1 VPLVVTGPAAVAW
14 AASDGGSS
22 IEPVQ
27 LQAAPLRSTFTYE
40 LGPEKHVADAVVV
53 KNSTATS
60 QTFELYAADGYDTAD
75 SDVFALRSATQPKLE
90 VGAWVHLPSAS
101 VTVPAHSSIRVP
113 FSLSV
118 PAHVSPGDHMGGIV
132 ALDEEPTAV
141 TGNGSHLLVRT
152 GVGVRILVRVPGR
165 LRPGLSVTAVRVS
178 GSVPPLSFLSGS
190 SRATVRVGLA
200 NTGNTVL
207 SGVLHVA
214 ATDSFGRTVARLA
227 PVRFDALLPGARAT
241 LVVPPWKHLPVLGP
255 TIGVHVKVDAN
266 MTTASAVARF
276 HDVPWVLLAVVL
288 AGVLAL
294 GAAVS
299 RVQRR
304 RRATA
309 RTTSQSDHVDD
320 TANPGVPVVV
330 ATIDRSLLVCEVN
343 PRRAGHSRRRRPST
357 CGRPDRRKKHGDGTG
372 CAGTQAQGPGG
383 LSATAPTRRHPRRGP
398 SRRPAR
404 RSTGMRRRSV
414 QTARRM
420 PLRSKK
426 VLAPLLIALAIVV
439 PMAIFVS
446 DASAATVTWT
456 LIASPDQSAGSPP
469 AATANTLTDLAAV
482 SANDVWAVGSYNA
495 GTSSAPLAQTLVEH
509 YDGTSWSVVS
519 SPNQLN
525 VNNAVTSNELLAV
538 SADSA
543 DDVWAVGTYEDLDSS
558 DNPIAQTLVEH
569 YDGTSWSV
577 VSSPDDSAGS
587 PPAPTDNTLS
597 GIVALSA
604 ADVWAVG
611 SYNAGTSSAP
621 IAQTL
626 VEHYDGTS
634 WSVVASPDDSTGS
647 PPAPTDNTLS
657 GIVALSAN
665 DVWAVGSYNAGT
677 SSAPL
682 AQTLVE
688 HYDGTSW
695 SVVSSPNQLNV
706 NNAVTSNELL
716 AVSADSADDVWAV
729 GTYEDLD
736 SSDNPIAQTLVEHYD
751 GTSWSVVS
759 SPDDSAGSPPAP
771 TDNTLSGIVA
781 LSAADVWAV
790 GSYNA
795 GTSSAPIAQTL
806 VEHYDGTS
814 WSVVASADASSAQD
828 NALAQVA
835 AVSSGDLWAVGS
847 ANFVSGTQ
855 TVSQTLIEGTP
866 ASSTTTI
873 TASANPSVVGQQ
885 VVLTATVAGSST
897 FVPGGNVSFTDDGT
911 PIEGCSEVTL
921 AAGIATCDD
930 VFANPATH
938 AISVSYGGDD
948 NFLPSGASFSQTVDQ
963 AATTTTVTVSPTS
976 AVVGQSLTLAATVA
990 PSAPGAGTP
999 TGAVSFLDDDAP
1011 ISGCQSVTLSSDM
1024 AACATAV
1031 DTAATHTLSAVYGG
1045 DANFTTSTSSGL
1057 PLNVAADATTT
1068 SLSSSA
1074 DPSLAGEPVTYV
1086 ATVVPAAPGG
1096 GTPTGS
1102 VAFEDSTTVIAGCGA
1117 AALSSGV
1124 ATCNTIYTLD
1134 AAHTI
1139 TAVYTGSAD
1148 YVGSTSPALTQ
1159 TVGSGALSLSDNTGS
1174 SFAVDLSPVT
1184 FASAQFLA
1192 ATGQLNTVQVNDNR
1206 GTEGGWSVTA
1216 QLESNFTNSQ
1226 PSGAPADNTIP
1237 ADFLTWVPDVPTAID
1252 GASLSGV
1259 SAGNT
1264 STLSDTT
1271 AVALCSAVQGS
1282 GGSGYNCG
1290 ASLSLSVPPYVAT
1303 GTYFATLDIV
1313 VTSN

>member
-27 LQAAPLRSTFTYE
+27 LQAAPLRSAFTYE
-40 LGPEKHVADAVVV
+40 LGPDKYVVDAVVV

-60 QTFELYAADGYDTAD
+60 QTFELYAADGYDTAH
-75 SDVFALRSATQPKLE
+75 SDVFALRSATQPKLG

-101 VTVPAHSSIRVP
+101 VTVPAHSSIGVP

-132 ALDEEPTAV
+132 ALDEEPAAV
-141 TGNGSHLLVRT
+141 TGNGSRLLVRT

-165 LRPGLSVTAVRVS
+165 LHPGLSVTGVRVS

-190 SRATVRVGLA
+190 SRATVRVGIA

-227 PVRFDALLPGARAT
+227 PVRFNALLPGARAT

-255 TIGVHVKVDAN
+255 TIGVHVKVDAGV
-266 MTTASAVARF
+266 TTASAVARF

-294 GAAVS
+294 ARALS
-299 RVQRR
+299 RVHRR

-309 RTTSQSDHVDD
+309 RTTSQSVQVDD
-320 TANPGVPVVV
+320 TANLAEPVVV
-330 ATIDRSLLVCEVN
+330 ATVNRALFVGEVN
-343 PRRAGHSRRRRPST
+343 SRLTGHSRRRRPST
-357 CGRPDRRKKHGDGTG
+357 CGRHDRRGKRGDGTG
-372 CAGTQAQGPGG
+372 CAGAPAEGHGG
-383 LSATAPTRRHPRRGP
+383 FSATAPTRRHPCRGA

-404 RSTGMRRRSV
+404 RTTGMKRRAMRM
-414 QTARRM
+414 ARRM

-426 VLAPLLIALAIVV
+426 VLAPLLVALAVV
-439 PMAIFVS
+439 IPMAIFVS
-446 DASAATVTWT
+446 DASAATSTWT
-456 LIASPDQSAGSPP
+456 LIPSPDQSAGSPP

-482 SANDVWAVGSYNA
+482 SAADVWAVGSYNA
-495 GTSSAPLAQTLVEH
+495 GTPSAPLTQTLVEHYDGTSWSVVSSPNQLNVNSAVTSNELLAVSADSANDVWAVGTYEDLDSSDNPIAQTLVEH

-525 VNNAVTSNELLAV
+525 VNSAVTSNELLAV

-543 DDVWAVGTYEDLDSS
+543 NDVWAVGTYEDLDSS

-587 PPAPTDNTLS
+587 PPASTDNTLS

-611 SYNAGTSSAP
+611 SYNAGTP
-621 IAQTL
+621 
-626 VEHYDGTS
+626 
-634 WSVVASPDDSTGS
+634 
-647 PPAPTDNTLS
+647 
-657 GIVALSAN
+657 
-665 DVWAVGSYNAGT
+665 
-677 SSAPL
+677 SAPL
-682 AQTLVE
+682 T
-688 HYDGTSW
+688 
-695 SVVSSPNQLNV
+695 
-706 NNAVTSNELL
+706 
-716 AVSADSADDVWAV
+716 
-729 GTYEDLD
+729 
-736 SSDNPIAQTLVEHYD
+736 
-751 GTSWSVVS
+751 
-759 SPDDSAGSPPAP
+759 
-771 TDNTLSGIVA
+771 
-781 LSAADVWAV
+781 
-790 GSYNA
+790 
-795 GTSSAPIAQTL
+795 QTL

-814 WSVVASADASSAQD
+814 WSVVASADASSAQND
-828 NALAQVA
+828 ALAQVA

-847 ANFVSGTQ
+847 ANIVSGTQ

-866 ASSTTTI
+866 TSSMTTI

-897 FVPGGNVSFTDDGT
+897 FVPGGSVSFTDDGT
-911 PIEGCSEVTL
+911 PIEGCSGVTL
-921 AAGIATCDD
+921 VAGIATCDD

-948 NFLPSGASFSQTVDQ
+948 NFLPSGASISQTVGQ

-990 PSAPGAGTP
+990 PLAPGAGTP

-1011 ISGCQSVTLSSDM
+1011 ISGCESVALSSDTATC
-1024 AACATAV
+1024 AAAFN
-1031 DTAATHTLSAVYGG
+1031 TAATHTLSAVYGG

-1057 PLNVAADATTT
+1057 ALNVAADTTT
-1068 SLSSSA
+1068 ASLSSSA
-1074 DPSLAGEPVTYV
+1074 DPSLAGEPVTYI
-1086 ATVVPAAPGG
+1086 ATVVSAAPGG

-1102 VAFEDSTTVIAGCGA
+1102 VAFEDSSTVIAGCGA
-1117 AALSSGV
+1117 VALSSGI
-1124 ATCNTIYTLD
+1124 ATCNTIYTLG
-1134 AAHTI
+1134 ATHTI

-1148 YVGSTSPALTQ
+1148 YVRSTSPALTQ

-1174 SFAVDLSPVT
+1174 PFAVDLSPVT
-1184 FASAQFLA
+1184 FTSAQFLA

-1216 QLESNFTNSQ
+1216 QLESNFTNGQS
-1226 PSGAPADNTIP
+1226 SGAAADNTIP
-1237 ADFLTWVPDVPTAID
+1237 ADFLTWVPDVTAAVA

-1259 SAGNT
+1259 NAGST

-1303 GTYFATLDIV
+1303 GTYSATLDIV

>member
-1 VPLVVTGPAAVAW
+1 VREDRYPRRLLRLVGLGAVALVVPLVVTGPAAVAW

-27 LQAAPLRSTFTYE
+27 LQAAPLRSAFTYE
-40 LGPEKHVADAVVV
+40 LGPDKYVVDAVVV

-60 QTFELYAADGYDTAD
+60 QTFELYAADGYDTAH
-75 SDVFALRSATQPKLE
+75 SDVFALRSATQPKLG

-101 VTVPAHSSIRVP
+101 VTVPAHSSIGVP

-132 ALDEEPTAV
+132 ALDEEPAAV
-141 TGNGSHLLVRT
+141 TGNGSRLLVRT

-165 LRPGLSVTAVRVS
+165 LHPGLSVTGVRVS

-190 SRATVRVGLA
+190 SRATVRVGIA

-227 PVRFDALLPGARAT
+227 PVRFNALLPGARAT

-255 TIGVHVKVDAN
+255 TIGVHVKVDAGV
-266 MTTASAVARF
+266 TTASAVARF

-294 GAAVS
+294 ARALS
-299 RVQRR
+299 RVHRR

-309 RTTSQSDHVDD
+309 RTTSQSVQVDD
-320 TANPGVPVVV
+320 TANLAEPVVV
-330 ATIDRSLLVCEVN
+330 ATVNRALFVGEVN
-343 PRRAGHSRRRRPST
+343 SRLTGHSRRRRPST
-357 CGRPDRRKKHGDGTG
+357 CGRHDRRGKRGDGTG
-372 CAGTQAQGPGG
+372 CAGAPAEGHGG
-383 LSATAPTRRHPRRGP
+383 FSATAPTRRHPCRGA

-404 RSTGMRRRSV
+404 RTTGMKRRAMRM
-414 QTARRM
+414 ARRM

-426 VLAPLLIALAIVV
+426 VLAPLLVALAVV
-439 PMAIFVS
+439 IPMAIFVS
-446 DASAATVTWT
+446 DASAATSTWT
-456 LIASPDQSAGSPP
+456 LIPSPDQSAGSPP

-482 SANDVWAVGSYNA
+482 SA
-495 GTSSAPLAQTLVEH
+495 
-509 YDGTSWSVVS
+509 
-519 SPNQLN
+519 
-525 VNNAVTSNELLAV
+525 
-538 SADSA
+538 
-543 DDVWAVGTYEDLDSS
+543 
-558 DNPIAQTLVEH
+558 
-569 YDGTSWSV
+569 
-577 VSSPDDSAGS
+577 
-587 PPAPTDNTLS
+587 
-597 GIVALSA
+597 

-611 SYNAGTSSAP
+611 SYNAGTP
-621 IAQTL
+621 
-626 VEHYDGTS
+626 
-634 WSVVASPDDSTGS
+634 
-647 PPAPTDNTLS
+647 
-657 GIVALSAN
+657 
-665 DVWAVGSYNAGT
+665 
-677 SSAPL
+677 SAPL
-682 AQTLVE
+682 T
-688 HYDGTSW
+688 
-695 SVVSSPNQLNV
+695 
-706 NNAVTSNELL
+706 
-716 AVSADSADDVWAV
+716 
-729 GTYEDLD
+729 
-736 SSDNPIAQTLVEHYD
+736 
-751 GTSWSVVS
+751 
-759 SPDDSAGSPPAP
+759 
-771 TDNTLSGIVA
+771 
-781 LSAADVWAV
+781 
-790 GSYNA
+790 
-795 GTSSAPIAQTL
+795 QTL

-814 WSVVASADASSAQD
+814 WSVVASADASSAQND
-828 NALAQVA
+828 ALAQVA

-847 ANFVSGTQ
+847 ANIVSGTQ

-866 ASSTTTI
+866 TSSMTTI

-897 FVPGGNVSFTDDGT
+897 FVPGGSVSFTDDGT
-911 PIEGCSEVTL
+911 PIEGCSGVTL
-921 AAGIATCDD
+921 VAGIATCDD

-948 NFLPSGASFSQTVDQ
+948 NFLPSGASISQTVGQ

-990 PSAPGAGTP
+990 PLAPGAGTP

-1011 ISGCQSVTLSSDM
+1011 ISGCESVALSSDTATC
-1024 AACATAV
+1024 AAAFN
-1031 DTAATHTLSAVYGG
+1031 TAATHTLSAVYGG

-1057 PLNVAADATTT
+1057 ALNVAADTTT
-1068 SLSSSA
+1068 ASLSSSA
-1074 DPSLAGEPVTYV
+1074 DPSLAGEPVTYI
-1086 ATVVPAAPGG
+1086 ATVVSAAPGG

-1102 VAFEDSTTVIAGCGA
+1102 VAFEDSSTVIAGCGA
-1117 AALSSGV
+1117 VALSSGI
-1124 ATCNTIYTLD
+1124 ATCNTIYTLG
-1134 AAHTI
+1134 ATHTI

-1148 YVGSTSPALTQ
+1148 YVRSTSPALTQ

-1174 SFAVDLSPVT
+1174 PFAVDLSPVT
-1184 FASAQFLA
+1184 FTSAQFLA

-1216 QLESNFTNSQ
+1216 QLESNFTNGQS
-1226 PSGAPADNTIP
+1226 SGAAADNTIP
-1237 ADFLTWVPDVPTAID
+1237 ADFLTWVPDVTAAVA

-1259 SAGNT
+1259 NAGST

-1303 GTYFATLDIV
+1303 GTYSATLDIV

>member
-1 VPLVVTGPAAVAW
+1 VREDRYPRRLLRLVGLGAVALVVPLVVTGPAAVAW

-27 LQAAPLRSTFTYE
+27 LQAAPLRSAFTYE
-40 LGPEKHVADAVVV
+40 LGPDKYVVDAVVV

-60 QTFELYAADGYDTAD
+60 QTFELYAADGYDTAH
-75 SDVFALRSATQPKLE
+75 SDVFALRSATQPKLG

-101 VTVPAHSSIRVP
+101 VTVPAHSSIGVP

-132 ALDEEPTAV
+132 ALDEEPAAV
-141 TGNGSHLLVRT
+141 TGNGSRLLVRT

-165 LRPGLSVTAVRVS
+165 LHPGLSVTGVRVS

-190 SRATVRVGLA
+190 SRATVRVGIA

-227 PVRFDALLPGARAT
+227 PVRFNALLPGARAT

-255 TIGVHVKVDAN
+255 TIGVHVKVDAGV
-266 MTTASAVARF
+266 TTASAVARF

-294 GAAVS
+294 ARALS
-299 RVQRR
+299 RVHRR

-309 RTTSQSDHVDD
+309 RTTSQSVQVDD
-320 TANPGVPVVV
+320 TANLAEPVVV
-330 ATIDRSLLVCEVN
+330 ATVNRALFVGEVN
-343 PRRAGHSRRRRPST
+343 SRLTGHSRRRRPST
-357 CGRPDRRKKHGDGTG
+357 CGRHDRRGKRGDGTG
-372 CAGTQAQGPGG
+372 CAGAPAEGHGG
-383 LSATAPTRRHPRRGP
+383 FSATAPTRRHPCRGA

-404 RSTGMRRRSV
+404 RTTGMKRRAMRM
-414 QTARRM
+414 ARRM

-426 VLAPLLIALAIVV
+426 VLAPLLVALAVV
-439 PMAIFVS
+439 IPMAIFVS
-446 DASAATVTWT
+446 DASAATSTWT
-456 LIASPDQSAGSPP
+456 LIPSPDQSAGSPP

-482 SANDVWAVGSYNA
+482 SAADVWAVGSYNA
-495 GTSSAPLAQTLVEH
+495 GTPSAPLTQTLVEH

-525 VNNAVTSNELLAV
+525 VNSAVTSNELLAV

-543 DDVWAVGTYEDLDSS
+543 NDVWAVGTYEDLDSS

-587 PPAPTDNTLS
+587 PPASTDNTLS

-611 SYNAGTSSAP
+611 SYNAGTP
-621 IAQTL
+621 
-626 VEHYDGTS
+626 
-634 WSVVASPDDSTGS
+634 
-647 PPAPTDNTLS
+647 
-657 GIVALSAN
+657 
-665 DVWAVGSYNAGT
+665 
-677 SSAPL
+677 SAPL
-682 AQTLVE
+682 T
-688 HYDGTSW
+688 
-695 SVVSSPNQLNV
+695 
-706 NNAVTSNELL
+706 
-716 AVSADSADDVWAV
+716 
-729 GTYEDLD
+729 
-736 SSDNPIAQTLVEHYD
+736 
-751 GTSWSVVS
+751 
-759 SPDDSAGSPPAP
+759 
-771 TDNTLSGIVA
+771 
-781 LSAADVWAV
+781 
-790 GSYNA
+790 
-795 GTSSAPIAQTL
+795 QTL

-814 WSVVASADASSAQD
+814 WSVVASADASSAQND
-828 NALAQVA
+828 ALAQVA

-847 ANFVSGTQ
+847 ANIVSGTQ

-866 ASSTTTI
+866 TSSMTTI

-897 FVPGGNVSFTDDGT
+897 FVPGGSVSFTDDGT
-911 PIEGCSEVTL
+911 PIEGCSGVTL
-921 AAGIATCDD
+921 VAGIATCDD

-948 NFLPSGASFSQTVDQ
+948 NFLPSGASISQTVGQ

-990 PSAPGAGTP
+990 PLAPGAGTP

-1011 ISGCQSVTLSSDM
+1011 ISGCESVALSSDTATC
-1024 AACATAV
+1024 AAAFN
-1031 DTAATHTLSAVYGG
+1031 TAATHTLSAVYGG

-1057 PLNVAADATTT
+1057 ALNVAADTTT
-1068 SLSSSA
+1068 ASLSSSA
-1074 DPSLAGEPVTYV
+1074 DPSLAGEPVTYI
-1086 ATVVPAAPGG
+1086 ATVVSAAPGG

-1102 VAFEDSTTVIAGCGA
+1102 VAFEDSSTVIAGCGA
-1117 AALSSGV
+1117 VALSSGI
-1124 ATCNTIYTLD
+1124 ATCNTIYTLG
-1134 AAHTI
+1134 ATHTI

-1148 YVGSTSPALTQ
+1148 YVRSTSPALTQ

-1174 SFAVDLSPVT
+1174 PFAVDLSPVT
-1184 FASAQFLA
+1184 FTSAQFLA

-1216 QLESNFTNSQ
+1216 QLESNFTNGQS
-1226 PSGAPADNTIP
+1226 SGAAADNTIP
-1237 ADFLTWVPDVPTAID
+1237 ADFLTWVPDVTAAVA

-1259 SAGNT
+1259 NAGST

-1303 GTYFATLDIV
+1303 GTYSATLDIV

>member
-1 VPLVVTGPAAVAW
+1 MREDRYRRRLIRLVGLGAVALVVPLVVTGPAAVAW

-27 LQAAPLRSTFTYE
+27 LQAAPLRSAFTYE

-482 SANDVWAVGSYNA
+482 
-495 GTSSAPLAQTLVEH
+495 
-509 YDGTSWSVVS
+509 
-519 SPNQLN
+519 
-525 VNNAVTSNELLAV
+525 
-538 SADSA
+538 
-543 DDVWAVGTYEDLDSS
+543 
-558 DNPIAQTLVEH
+558 
-569 YDGTSWSV
+569 
-577 VSSPDDSAGS
+577 
-587 PPAPTDNTLS
+587 
-597 GIVALSA
+597 
-604 ADVWAVG
+604 
-611 SYNAGTSSAP
+611 
-621 IAQTL
+621 
-626 VEHYDGTS
+626 
-634 WSVVASPDDSTGS
+634 
-647 PPAPTDNTLS
+647 
-657 GIVALSAN
+657 SAN

>member
-27 LQAAPLRSTFTYE
+27 LQAAPLRSAFTYE

-482 SANDVWAVGSYNA
+482 
-495 GTSSAPLAQTLVEH
+495 
-509 YDGTSWSVVS
+509 
-519 SPNQLN
+519 
-525 VNNAVTSNELLAV
+525 
-538 SADSA
+538 
-543 DDVWAVGTYEDLDSS
+543 
-558 DNPIAQTLVEH
+558 
-569 YDGTSWSV
+569 
-577 VSSPDDSAGS
+577 
-587 PPAPTDNTLS
+587 
-597 GIVALSA
+597 
-604 ADVWAVG
+604 
-611 SYNAGTSSAP
+611 
-621 IAQTL
+621 
-626 VEHYDGTS
+626 
-634 WSVVASPDDSTGS
+634 
-647 PPAPTDNTLS
+647 
-657 GIVALSAN
+657 SAN

>member
-27 LQAAPLRSTFTYE
+27 LQAAPLRSAFTYE
-40 LGPEKHVADAVVV
+40 LGPDKYVVDAVVV

-60 QTFELYAADGYDTAD
+60 QTFELYAADGYDTAH
-75 SDVFALRSATQPKLE
+75 SDVFALRSATQPKLG

-101 VTVPAHSSIRVP
+101 VTVPAHSSIGVP

-132 ALDEEPTAV
+132 ALDEEPAAV
-141 TGNGSHLLVRT
+141 TGNGSRLLVRT

-165 LRPGLSVTAVRVS
+165 LHPGLSVTGVRVS

-190 SRATVRVGLA
+190 SRATVRVGIA

-227 PVRFDALLPGARAT
+227 PVRFNALLPGARAT

-255 TIGVHVKVDAN
+255 TIGVHVKVDAGV
-266 MTTASAVARF
+266 TTASAVARF

-294 GAAVS
+294 ARALS
-299 RVQRR
+299 RVHRR

-309 RTTSQSDHVDD
+309 RTTSQSVQVDD
-320 TANPGVPVVV
+320 TANLAEPVVV
-330 ATIDRSLLVCEVN
+330 ATVNRALFVGEVN
-343 PRRAGHSRRRRPST
+343 SRLTGHSRRRRPST
-357 CGRPDRRKKHGDGTG
+357 CGRHDRRGKRGDGTG
-372 CAGTQAQGPGG
+372 CAGAPAEGHGG
-383 LSATAPTRRHPRRGP
+383 FSATAPTRRHPCRGA

-404 RSTGMRRRSV
+404 RTTGMKRRAMRM
-414 QTARRM
+414 ARRM

-426 VLAPLLIALAIVV
+426 VLAPLLVALAVV
-439 PMAIFVS
+439 IPMAIFVS
-446 DASAATVTWT
+446 DASAATSTWT
-456 LIASPDQSAGSPP
+456 LIPSPDQSAGSPP

-482 SANDVWAVGSYNA
+482 SAADVWAVGSYNA
-495 GTSSAPLAQTLVEH
+495 GTPSAPLTQTLVEH

-525 VNNAVTSNELLAV
+525 VNSAVTSNELLAV

-543 DDVWAVGTYEDLDSS
+543 NDVWAVGTYEDLDSS

-587 PPAPTDNTLS
+587 PPASTDNTLS

-604 ADVWAVG
+604 ADVWTVG
-611 SYNAGTSSAP
+611 SYNAGTP
-621 IAQTL
+621 
-626 VEHYDGTS
+626 
-634 WSVVASPDDSTGS
+634 
-647 PPAPTDNTLS
+647 
-657 GIVALSAN
+657 
-665 DVWAVGSYNAGT
+665 
-677 SSAPL
+677 SAPL
-682 AQTLVE
+682 TQTLVE

-706 NNAVTSNELL
+706 NSAVTSNELL
-716 AVSADSADDVWAV
+716 AVSADSANDVWAV

-759 SPDDSAGSPPAP
+759 SPDDSAGSPPAS

-795 GTSSAPIAQTL
+795 GTPSAPLTQTL

-814 WSVVASADASSAQD
+814 WSVVASADASSAQND
-828 NALAQVA
+828 ALAQVA

-847 ANFVSGTQ
+847 ANIVSGTQ

-866 ASSTTTI
+866 TSSMTTI

-897 FVPGGNVSFTDDGT
+897 FVPGGSVSFTDDGT
-911 PIEGCSEVTL
+911 PIEGCSGVTL
-921 AAGIATCDD
+921 VAGIATCDD

-948 NFLPSGASFSQTVDQ
+948 NFLPSGASISQTVGQ

-990 PSAPGAGTP
+990 PLAPGAGTP

-1011 ISGCQSVTLSSDM
+1011 ISGCESVALSSDTATC
-1024 AACATAV
+1024 AAAFN
-1031 DTAATHTLSAVYGG
+1031 TAATHTLSAVYGG

-1057 PLNVAADATTT
+1057 ALNVAADTTT
-1068 SLSSSA
+1068 ASLSSSA
-1074 DPSLAGEPVTYV
+1074 DPSLAGEPVTYI
-1086 ATVVPAAPGG
+1086 ATVVSAAPGG

-1102 VAFEDSTTVIAGCGA
+1102 VAFEDSSTVIAGCGA
-1117 AALSSGV
+1117 VALSSGI
-1124 ATCNTIYTLD
+1124 ATCNTIYTLG
-1134 AAHTI
+1134 ATHTI

-1148 YVGSTSPALTQ
+1148 YVRSTSPALTQ

-1174 SFAVDLSPVT
+1174 PFAVDLSPVT
-1184 FASAQFLA
+1184 FTSAQFLA

-1216 QLESNFTNSQ
+1216 QLESNFTNGQS
-1226 PSGAPADNTIP
+1226 SGAAADNTIP
-1237 ADFLTWVPDVPTAID
+1237 ADFLTWVPDVTAAVA

-1259 SAGNT
+1259 NAGST

-1303 GTYFATLDIV
+1303 GTYSATLDIV

>member
-1 VPLVVTGPAAVAW
+1 MREDRYPRRLLRLVGLGAVALVVPLVVTGPAAVAW

-27 LQAAPLRSTFTYE
+27 LQAAPLRSAFTYE
-40 LGPEKHVADAVVV
+40 LGPDKYVVDAVVV

-60 QTFELYAADGYDTAD
+60 QTFELYAADGYDTAH
-75 SDVFALRSATQPKLE
+75 SDVFALRSATQPKLG

-101 VTVPAHSSIRVP
+101 VTVPAHSSIGVP

-132 ALDEEPTAV
+132 ALDEEPAAV
-141 TGNGSHLLVRT
+141 TGNGSRLLVRT

-165 LRPGLSVTAVRVS
+165 LHPGLSVTGVRVS

-190 SRATVRVGLA
+190 SRATVRVGIA

-227 PVRFDALLPGARAT
+227 PVRFNALLPGARAT

-255 TIGVHVKVDAN
+255 TIGVHVKVDAGV
-266 MTTASAVARF
+266 TTASAVARF

-294 GAAVS
+294 ARALS
-299 RVQRR
+299 RVHRR

-309 RTTSQSDHVDD
+309 RTTSQSVQVDD
-320 TANPGVPVVV
+320 TANLAEPVVV
-330 ATIDRSLLVCEVN
+330 ATVNRALFVGEVN
-343 PRRAGHSRRRRPST
+343 SRLTGHSRRRRPST
-357 CGRPDRRKKHGDGTG
+357 CGRHDRRGKRGDGTG
-372 CAGTQAQGPGG
+372 CAGAPAEGHGG
-383 LSATAPTRRHPRRGP
+383 FSATAPTRRHPCRGA

-404 RSTGMRRRSV
+404 RTTGMKRRAMRM
-414 QTARRM
+414 ARRM

-426 VLAPLLIALAIVV
+426 VLAPLLVALAVV
-439 PMAIFVS
+439 IPMAIFVS
-446 DASAATVTWT
+446 DASAATSTWT
-456 LIASPDQSAGSPP
+456 LIPSPDQSAGSPP

-482 SANDVWAVGSYNA
+482 SAADVWAVGSYNA
-495 GTSSAPLAQTLVEH
+495 GTPSAPLTQTLVEH

-525 VNNAVTSNELLAV
+525 VNSAVTSNELLAV

-543 DDVWAVGTYEDLDSS
+543 NDVWAVGTYEDLDSS

-587 PPAPTDNTLS
+587 PPASTDNTLS

-611 SYNAGTSSAP
+611 SYNAGTP
-621 IAQTL
+621 
-626 VEHYDGTS
+626 
-634 WSVVASPDDSTGS
+634 
-647 PPAPTDNTLS
+647 
-657 GIVALSAN
+657 
-665 DVWAVGSYNAGT
+665 
-677 SSAPL
+677 SAPL
-682 AQTLVE
+682 T
-688 HYDGTSW
+688 
-695 SVVSSPNQLNV
+695 
-706 NNAVTSNELL
+706 
-716 AVSADSADDVWAV
+716 
-729 GTYEDLD
+729 
-736 SSDNPIAQTLVEHYD
+736 
-751 GTSWSVVS
+751 
-759 SPDDSAGSPPAP
+759 
-771 TDNTLSGIVA
+771 
-781 LSAADVWAV
+781 
-790 GSYNA
+790 
-795 GTSSAPIAQTL
+795 QTL

-814 WSVVASADASSAQD
+814 WSVVASADASSAQND
-828 NALAQVA
+828 ALAQVA

-847 ANFVSGTQ
+847 ANIVSGTQ

-866 ASSTTTI
+866 TSSMTTI

-897 FVPGGNVSFTDDGT
+897 FVPGGSVSFTDDGT
-911 PIEGCSEVTL
+911 PIEGCSGVTL
-921 AAGIATCDD
+921 VAGIATCDD

-948 NFLPSGASFSQTVDQ
+948 NFLPSGASISQTVGQ

-990 PSAPGAGTP
+990 PLAPGAGTP

-1011 ISGCQSVTLSSDM
+1011 ISGCESVALSSDTATC
-1024 AACATAV
+1024 AAAFN
-1031 DTAATHTLSAVYGG
+1031 TAATHTLSAVYGG

-1057 PLNVAADATTT
+1057 ALNVAADTTT
-1068 SLSSSA
+1068 ASLSSSA
-1074 DPSLAGEPVTYV
+1074 DPSLAGEPVTYI
-1086 ATVVPAAPGG
+1086 ATVVSAAPGG

-1102 VAFEDSTTVIAGCGA
+1102 VAFEDSSTVIAGCGA
-1117 AALSSGV
+1117 VALSSGI
-1124 ATCNTIYTLD
+1124 ATCNTIYTLG
-1134 AAHTI
+1134 ATHTI

-1148 YVGSTSPALTQ
+1148 YVRSTSPALTQ

-1174 SFAVDLSPVT
+1174 PFAVDLSPVT
-1184 FASAQFLA
+1184 FTSAQFLA

-1216 QLESNFTNSQ
+1216 QLESNFTNGQS
-1226 PSGAPADNTIP
+1226 SGAAADNTIP
-1237 ADFLTWVPDVPTAID
+1237 ADFLTWVPDVTAAVA

-1259 SAGNT
+1259 NAGST

-1303 GTYFATLDIV
+1303 GTYSATLDIV